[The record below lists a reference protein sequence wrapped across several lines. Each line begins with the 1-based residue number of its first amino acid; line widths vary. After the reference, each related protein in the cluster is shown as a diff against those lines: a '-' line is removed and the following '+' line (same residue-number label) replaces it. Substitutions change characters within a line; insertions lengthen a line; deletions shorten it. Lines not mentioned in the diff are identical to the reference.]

1 MIYVALAYSGNAGFD
16 LIGTSSCEASAWDNV
31 AEWCKVRIE
40 GFPQD
45 AQGWDEEAVK
55 EWLSDNDAPE
65 EVTVETIPDA
75 MFLPGAA
82 YVTVDEGVCGVTL
95 WDDITDAHARKA
107 QEVADPDLNP
117 AAEHYIVPL
126 TDGHA
131 GQSED

>member
-1 MIYVALAYSGNAGFD
+1 MIYVALAYSGNGGFD

-31 AEWCKVRIE
+31 AEWCKKNVD

-45 AQGWDEEAVK
+45 FTDVAGCP
-55 EWLSDNDAPE
+55 EWLSENDAAE

-75 MFLPGAA
+75 IFLPGAA
-82 YVTVDEGVCGVTL
+82 YVTIDEGVCGVTL